1 MLIADRLQM
10 LTLNAPAK
18 INWFLKILG
27 LRDDGFHEIRSLI
40 QKVTLYD
47 RITFTPSGK
56 LSVETDIDIPLE
68 NNLVYKAAVLL
79 RKSRR
84 IEKGAKICL
93 DKKIPMGAGLGG
105 GSSDA
110 AAVLLGLNELW
121 SLGLTT
127 EELSPLAVQLGSD
140 VPFFLTGPIS
150 FVSGRGENITSRNA
164 LKKLNILLVKPAFD
178 ISAAW
183 AYRKFSHMRSAE
195 ISVSGGAVSSLYY
208 NNGAELTKKA
218 GKVNNIEHFIR
229 NIERAEPG
237 DIKDGVLNDLEPAVI
252 DSFPAIVEIK
262 EKLCRQGAGFV
273 LMSGSGST
281 VFGVF
286 DSREKTEEASGCFQ
300 DYWTAAVETLI

>member
-1 MLIADRLQM
+1 M

-47 RITFTPSGK
+47 RLTFTEAVS
-56 LSVETDIDIPLE
+56 LSVETDAHIPLE
-68 NNLVYKAAVLL
+68 ENLIYRAAVLL
-79 RKSRR
+79 QKKCGV
-84 IEKGAKICL
+84 EKGAVIGL

-121 SLGLTT
+121 ALDLRT
-127 EELSPLAVQLGSD
+127 EELARLAAELGSD

-150 FVSGRGENITSRNA
+150 FVSGRGEKIVSRNA
-164 LKKLNILLVKPAFD
+164 LKKMNILLVKPSFD
-178 ISAAW
+178 IPTAW
-183 AYRKFSHMRSAE
+183 AYKKFNHMRSAE
-195 ISVSGGAVSSLYY
+195 ISDAGEAASALYY
-208 NNGAELTKKA
+208 NNGTELTKKA

-237 DIKDGVLNDLEPAVI
+237 GITDDVLNDLEPVVI
-252 DSFPAIVEIK
+252 NSFPVIAEIK
-262 EKLCRQGAGFV
+262 ERLRQQGAGFV

-286 DSREKTEEASGCFQ
+286 DSREKAEEASGYFQ
-300 DYWTAAVETLI
+300 GFWTAAVETLI